1 MASPKVI
8 LNFLKNNF
16 DNLLSDNELG
26 ALKGLTKEKD
36 IMKEYGSLPK
46 YNITGED
53 LKNVFE
59 NKFRAIDLYHPS
71 AGN

>member
-36 IMKEYGSLPK
+36 IIKEYGSLPK

-53 LKNVFE
+53 LIFLK
-59 NKFRAIDLYHPS
+59 ITLIIYYQIMS
-71 AGN
+71 